1 MYNKALFNDDLC
13 AAHKISFMTDP
24 MKIIKNWCLIKNE

>member
-1 MYNKALFNDDLC
+1 MFSKALLNEDVC

-24 MKIIKNWCLIKNE
+24 MKKTEKMVPH